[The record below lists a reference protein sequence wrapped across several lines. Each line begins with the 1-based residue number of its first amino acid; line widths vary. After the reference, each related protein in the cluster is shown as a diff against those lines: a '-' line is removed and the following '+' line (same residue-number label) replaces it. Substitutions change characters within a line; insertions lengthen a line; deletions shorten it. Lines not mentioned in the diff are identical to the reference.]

1 MTPAHTAHSA
11 SRFCIG
17 VGSDPSRG
25 ARLSATTMAATPNAK
40 RPTAAHVVRVIVKV
54 ARVSVA
60 FRLNRTSAY
69 SAMMS
74 IAA

>member
-1 MTPAHTAHSA
+1 
-11 SRFCIG
+11 
-17 VGSDPSRG
+17 
-25 ARLSATTMAATPNAK
+25 MAATPNAK